1 MSFDYPQQP
10 RRKKGGI
17 SGIVMLLLIGL
28 GLFVF
33 MNMRGAGSGA
43 NSDSGVVDQGRQSAG
58 SRSGGKLDPHTNREL
73 QEIDEDRRMREH
85 VFGSGESK
93 SQSASN
99 AKAMPSGAGA
109 GNSDWSIEDVDGKK
123 KSISSSAKKTQGADG
138 WSIEEVPTEKKSG
151 TGVELN
157 KSGGGDVELTEKSD
171 WSVEDVDPKAKKTTE
186 GDWSV
191 EEVEGGG
198 K

>member
-1 MSFDYPQQP
+1 MSFDYPQKP

-17 SGIVMLLLIGL
+17 SGIVMLLFIGL

-33 MNMRGAGSGA
+33 MNTRGAGSDA
-43 NSDSGVVDQGRQSAG
+43 NSEGSVDQEQRSAG
-58 SRSGGKLDPHTNREL
+58 NRSQGKLDPHINREL
-73 QEIDEDRRMREH
+73 QEIDADRRIREH
-85 VFGSGESK
+85 VLGDPK
-93 SQSASN
+93 SQSAGTSSG
-99 AKAMPSGAGA
+99 KAMPSGRGSDN
-109 GNSDWSIEDVDGKK
+109 GDWSIEDVDGKK
-123 KSISSSAKKTQGADG
+123 KSAASTPKKTQGQDG

-151 TGVELN
+151 AGFELN
-157 KSGGGDVELTEKSD
+157 NSGGNDVKLTEKSD

-186 GDWSV
+186 GDWTV